1 MPRKITKKETG
12 VYEKQPGSGFG
23 GYDSNPTE

>member
-12 VYEKQPGSGFG
+12 VYEKEPGSGVWWIRF
-23 GYDSNPTE
+23 NRVQ